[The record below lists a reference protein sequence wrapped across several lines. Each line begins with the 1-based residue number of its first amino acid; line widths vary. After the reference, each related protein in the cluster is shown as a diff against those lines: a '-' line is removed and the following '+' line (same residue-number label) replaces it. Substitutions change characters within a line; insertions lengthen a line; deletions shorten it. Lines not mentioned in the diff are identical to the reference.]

1 MGFIASRSPMGTV
14 DADGQH
20 SCSLGRVGMPSSTC
34 HGFQSSLNGSKVS
47 GKVDSL
53 ALFVY
58 YGLFGCGDNE
68 EEMKN
73 DLKITLLGV

>member
-1 MGFIASRSPMGTV
+1 MEVRFLAKLT
-14 DADGQH
+14 
-20 SCSLGRVGMPSSTC
+20 
-34 HGFQSSLNGSKVS
+34 
-47 GKVDSL
+47 L

-58 YGLFGCGDNE
+58 YGLFGCGDND